1 MKPEGVTVHNTY
13 NDASARNEVAY
24 MTRNPYNVS
33 YHWAVDDVEAIQAI
47 PHNRNSWSCGDGTYG
62 FGNRKTINVEIC
74 YSKSGGAR
82 FDQAE
87 KNGAKLIATILN
99 SYGWGLNKL
108 YTHRD
113 HSGKYCPHR
122 TLDRGYSRFTNM
134 VRAELAG
141 LKGQK
146 TTSKAP
152 VQSTVKTHKKTNE
165 QVAREVLQGL
175 WGNGDDR
182 KHRLQRQGYNY
193 NTIQG
198 LVNELVNGKSKN
210 TAPKKSVN
218 TIAKEVL
225 NGKWGNGDYRKNK
238 LEQAGYNYNEVQKAV
253 NTLANSGSKATPT
266 PQKTV
271 NVVAKEVLDGKW
283 GNGNDRKT
291 RLTKAGYNYSE
302 VQKAVNSLV
311 NGGRKS
317 NLKSINTIA
326 HEVLQGKW
334 GNGQDRKN
342 RLTKAGYNYSEVQK
356 AVNKLA

>member
-1 MKPEGVTVHNTY
+1 MKIIKQNLPQSRYGTKCPYPMTPEGVTVHNTY

-24 MTRNPYNVS
+24 MTRNPYNIS

-134 VRAELAG
+134 VAAELAN
-141 LKGQK
+141 LRGQK
-146 TTSKAP
+146 VASKTP
-152 VQSTVKTHKKTNE
+152 TYTTVKSHKKTNE

-182 KHRLQRQGYNY
+182 RNRLQRQGYNY

-198 LVNELVNGKSKN
+198 LVNELASGKSKPV
-210 TAPKKSVN
+210 APRKSVN
-218 TIAKEVL
+218 TVAKEVL
-225 NGKWGNGDYRKNK
+225 NGKWGNG
-238 LEQAGYNYNEVQKAV
+238 
-253 NTLANSGSKATPT
+253 
-266 PQKTV
+266 
-271 NVVAKEVLDGKW
+271 
-283 GNGNDRKT
+283 NDRKA

-302 VQKAVNSLV
+302 VQKAVNNLA